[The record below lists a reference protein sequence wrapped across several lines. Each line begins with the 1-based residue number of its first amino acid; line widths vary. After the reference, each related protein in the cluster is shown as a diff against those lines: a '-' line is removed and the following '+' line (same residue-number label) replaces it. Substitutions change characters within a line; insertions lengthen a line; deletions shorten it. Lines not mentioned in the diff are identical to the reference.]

1 VDDFI
6 SEDDLQTFEGWL
18 RYQAVSPLS
27 TGELPLWRRLFQEAR
42 QRSALAAAVGLMK
55 LQPVVPGE
63 RRYAVAFRESTD
75 SRDLWLMLWVRRSW
89 RGEFFVMLPRGER
102 DWDAH
107 TTYHLD
113 GTLHI
118 KSHDRKI
125 LPAQK
130 RQPLTGVF
138 RGAEHLGSYAT
149 QSKSAGVICDP
160 SLFSGVLEVTPR
172 VLDPV
177 VTVDLVEPGHEP
189 KYPWGHV
196 LDTIVQPTLF
206 PWAPGG
212 CQAVFPD
219 IRLFPHITPRVVVT
233 VVWW

>member
-1 VDDFI
+1 MDDFI

-63 RRYAVAFRESTD
+63 RRYAVAFRESAD

-89 RGEFFVMLPRGER
+89 RGEFFVMLPRDER

-107 TTYHLD
+107 TSYHLD

-118 KSHDRKI
+118 KRHDRKV

-138 RGAEHLGSYAT
+138 RGAEHLGSYAGHDT
-149 QSKSAGVICDP
+149 GARAICDP
-160 SLFSGVLEVTPR
+160 SLFSGVLELTPR
-172 VLDPV
+172 VLGPV
-177 VTVDLVEPGHEP
+177 VTVDLVEPQHTP
-189 KYPWGHV
+189 KYPWNHI
-196 LDTIVQPTLF
+196 LDRINQPTLF
-206 PWAPGG
+206 PWAPTIRRG
-212 CQAVFPD
+212 VFPHS
-219 IRLFPHITPRVVVT
+219 PWVVIT
-233 VVWW
+233 VVGWSS